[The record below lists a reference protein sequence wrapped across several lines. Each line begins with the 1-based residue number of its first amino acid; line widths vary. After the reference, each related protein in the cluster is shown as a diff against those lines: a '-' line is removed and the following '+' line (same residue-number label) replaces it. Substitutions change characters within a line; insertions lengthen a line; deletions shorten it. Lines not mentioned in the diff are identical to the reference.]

1 MPVRGIRGA
10 IDVARNS
17 KGEILSRTGELL
29 LALVR
34 ANKIA
39 ADDVAAAIFSLTP
52 DLDAEFPAI
61 AARRIGWTDVP
72 LMCATELDIPKG
84 MKRVVRILLLVNTHV
99 SPDKIRHQYLGKT
112 PALRPDL
119 AGKKRGR

>member
-17 KGEILSRTGELL
+17 KKEILSRTGELL
-29 LALVR
+29 RALVR
-34 ANKIA
+34 ANRIRA
-39 ADDVAAAIFSLTP
+39 GDVAAAIFSLTP

-61 AARRIGWTDVP
+61 AARRMGWTDVP
-72 LMCATELDIPKG
+72 LMCAAELDIPKG
-84 MKRVVRILLLVNTHV
+84 MKRVVRILLLVNTNAPPK
-99 SPDKIRHQYLGKT
+99 SIKHQYLGKT

-119 AGKKRGR
+119 AALKRSR

>member
-17 KGEILSRTGELL
+17 KEEILSRTGELL
-29 LALVR
+29 RALVR
-34 ANKIA
+34 ANRIK

-61 AARRIGWTDVP
+61 AARRMGWTDVP
-72 LMCATELDIPKG
+72 LMCAAELDIPGG
-84 MKRVVRILLLVNTHV
+84 MKRIVRILLLVNTAV
-99 SPDKIRHQYLGKT
+99 PPKRIRHQYLGKT

-119 AGKKRGR
+119 AARKRGR